1 MHSRTMQQSL
11 KGIRLDCI
19 RLSIS
24 MIWVVILN
32 IVQIISMNSLR
43 TEKKKKEN
51 SKRDI
56 IT

>member
-11 KGIRLDCI
+11 KGIRLDYT

-43 TEKKKKEN
+43 TGKKRKFK
-51 SKRDI
+51 
-56 IT
+56 T

>member
-43 TEKKKKEN
+43 TEKKKKRIQN
-51 SKRDI
+51 VI
-56 IT
+56 L

>member
-43 TEKKKKEN
+43 TEKEKEN